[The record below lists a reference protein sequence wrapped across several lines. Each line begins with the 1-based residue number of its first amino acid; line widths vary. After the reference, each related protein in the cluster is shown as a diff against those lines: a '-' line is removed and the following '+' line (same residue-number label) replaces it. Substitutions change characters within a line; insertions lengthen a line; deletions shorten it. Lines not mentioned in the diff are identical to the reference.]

1 MGRSFGSIRMAI
13 KDVSAR
19 KMKAEEPG
27 YLEVIYN
34 QWLS

>member
-19 KMKAEEPG
+19 KMKAEELG
-27 YLEVIYN
+27 LFRSD
-34 QWLS
+34 L